1 MKYREKAPTKDI
13 NNPQTGNTPQNIVG
27 RQNQRCPRRIQFF
40 CGKKSRKYKEMISTW
55 DPKRVIEAAPIMGEE
70 LGQRIGLTQ

>member
-27 RQNQRCPRRIQFF
+27 RQNQRCPRRIQIF
-40 CGKKSRKYKEMISTW
+40 CGKKGRKYKEMLST
-55 DPKRVIEAAPIMGEE
+55 G
-70 LGQRIGLTQ
+70 TQSGSSSRHPLWVKN